1 MPGGYGTSGPW
12 GSAGE
17 TYSQPEPSWQPS
29 GGPPSVLNPPPQ
41 VWEEDED
48 KTPIE
53 TVGGLDLSW
62 ATGSTAEQQAQ
73 IEADIAL
80 STFSQPT
87 ETFAGTGEGSQYS
100 GIGSPYFT
108 SGYPDALFGST
119 VIPEH
124 KAITNPSDMMIGN
137 LLAYELSKDP
147 KYTKEFYDPDSPY
160 IEDQATNT
168 LGKIMAVDAEGNM
181 ILDSSGNPIFTGFGK
196 EMVDEFQAN
205 WDPSNPMDITLPG
218 VFKEMAGDIIGKEK
232 DYYTQREDPWD
243 SWTDPWYGG
252 HKQSVGPA
260 GMTLAELAR
269 HTWFSE
275 SLADVERREQERLE
289 EGLDVA
295 TMSDMEDIF
304 GEEFGGGANPLFDP
318 EFSESATAEM
328 NPLYADITLFEQAR
342 S

>member
-1 MPGGYGTSGPW
+1 MPYGYTPPAWGTSGPVS
-12 GSAGE
+12 GPHGGGGIPDR
-17 TYSQPEPSWQPS
+17 SQPEEDRDQPS
-29 GGPPSVLNPPPQ
+29 
-41 VWEEDED
+41 
-48 KTPIE
+48 E
-53 TVGGLDLSW
+53 TGGGLDLSW

-87 ETFAGTGEGSQYS
+87 ETFAGTGGGSQYS
-100 GIGSPYFT
+100 GTGSPYFT

-252 HKQSVGPA
+252 HTQGGGYDDSMA
-260 GMTLAELAR
+260 DLAK

-275 SLADVERREQERLE
+275 SLGDVMARQEERQK
-289 EGLDVA
+289 EGLGPAGMRASEMEQMYDRDFAAKASPLRDPGFSFGVYEDVKPILA
-295 TMSDMEDIF
+295 GME
-304 GEEFGGGANPLFDP
+304 LFD
-318 EFSESATAEM
+318 
-328 NPLYADITLFEQAR
+328 IAR
-342 S
+342 T

>member
-1 MPGGYGTSGPW
+1 MPYGYTPPAWLNNTQPTPSTGGNR
-12 GSAGE
+12 
-17 TYSQPEPSWQPS
+17 
-29 GGPPSVLNPPPQ
+29 PPTER
-41 VWEEDED
+41 VWEEDRRDEPTVSVDYTPPVDTSQPIRDVAAERDAIDDAAAMALPTLDIYTPPEEIYEWLPGGDPLEQSDWINVSQVGGGPNSPGSALYGINLED
-48 KTPIE
+48 YGFSNKEEFLPRDFLQSIMEGSIVSGNEYIE
-53 TVGGLDLSW
+53 SLYPQEGGPAGMTLGEAASVPGIVNLGGLPETNIGTWGMVEEGTHPLFPGGLD
-62 ATGSTAEQQAQ
+62 
-73 IEADIAL
+73 
-80 STFSQPT
+80 
-87 ETFAGTGEGSQYS
+87 
-100 GIGSPYFT
+100 
-108 SGYPDALFGST
+108 
-119 VIPEH
+119 
-124 KAITNPSDMMIGN
+124 
-137 LLAYELSKDP
+137 
-147 KYTKEFYDPDSPY
+147 
-160 IEDQATNT
+160 
-168 LGKIMAVDAEGNM
+168 
-181 ILDSSGNPIFTGFGK
+181 
-196 EMVDEFQAN
+196 
-205 WDPSNPMDITLPG
+205 
-218 VFKEMAGDIIGKEK
+218 
-232 DYYTQREDPWD
+232 DYYDMQNENWGAINDPWD

>member
-1 MPGGYGTSGPW
+1 MAWYNQYFGGTTTP
-12 GSAGE
+12 SAPTTGGNRPPTE
-17 TYSQPEPSWQPS
+17 REDRRDEPLVSVDYTAPTVDTSQP
-29 GGPPSVLNPPPQ
+29 V
-41 VWEEDED
+41 
-48 KTPIE
+48 E
-53 TVGGLDLSW
+53 TGDGLDLSW

-80 STFSQPT
+80 
-87 ETFAGTGEGSQYS
+87 AGTGGGSQYS
-100 GIGSPYFT
+100 GTGSPYFT

-160 IEDQATNT
+160 IE
-168 LGKIMAVDAEGNM
+168 DAEGNM

-232 DYYTQREDPWD
+232 DYYTQREEEAWDPW
-243 SWTDPWYGG
+243 SDPWGQPQQYGMFG
-252 HKQSVGPA
+252 S
-260 GMTLAELAR
+260 LADLAK

-275 SLADVERREQERLE
+275 SLSDVEAREQARLD
-289 EGLDVA
+289 EGLGVA
-295 TMSDMEDIF
+295 TMANMEQMY
-304 GEEFGGGANPLFDP
+304 GKEFAAQANPLYDPAFSLAATQEFDP
-318 EFSESATAEM
+318 G
-328 NPLYADITLFEQAR
+328 DIYGDLTLWQQAQKA
-342 S
+342 

>member
-1 MPGGYGTSGPW
+1 MPGGYGTYGPW
-12 GSAGE
+12 GSAG
-17 TYSQPEPSWQPS
+17 TTAPS
-29 GGPPSVLNPPPQ
+29 GAYEGPHDTNEGPNTVADVVNAFQSAPPQLSFTPDLQNQAQLAIAAQNPPPPTT
-41 VWEEDED
+41 VYEDVFEPYD
-48 KTPIE
+48 
-53 TVGGLDLSW
+53 LD
-62 ATGSTAEQQAQ
+62 Q
-73 IEADIAL
+73 
-80 STFSQPT
+80 
-87 ETFAGTGEGSQYS
+87 
-100 GIGSPYFT
+100 
-108 SGYPDALFGST
+108 
-119 VIPEH
+119 
-124 KAITNPSDMMIGN
+124 DM
-137 LLAYELSKDP
+137 A
-147 KYTKEFYDPDSPY
+147 
-160 IEDQATNT
+160 
-168 LGKIMAVDAEGNM
+168 
-181 ILDSSGNPIFTGFGK
+181 TGFGSVFGASSGSTGSSQTVQDALTFMIDQNVQ
-196 EMVDEFQAN
+196 EIADDQGYTTSSDINNAINAAYSNFYPQIDQMTLEEFLAAGGTEADYIAAN
-205 WDPSNPMDITLPG
+205 AAMYPGSANLMAEIPEGQIDI
-218 VFKEMAGDIIGKEK
+218 GDQ
-232 DYYTQREDPWD
+232 YYNNWLNSQNYNWD

>member
-1 MPGGYGTSGPW
+1 MPYGYTPPAWGTSGPVS
-12 GSAGE
+12 GPHGGGGIPDR
-17 TYSQPEPSWQPS
+17 SQPEEDRDQPS
-29 GGPPSVLNPPPQ
+29 
-41 VWEEDED
+41 
-48 KTPIE
+48 E
-53 TVGGLDLSW
+53 TGGGLDLSW

-87 ETFAGTGEGSQYS
+87 ETFAGTGGGSQYS
-100 GIGSPYFT
+100 GTGSPYFT

-232 DYYTQREDPWD
+232 DYYTQREDPW
-243 SWTDPWYGG
+243 
-252 HKQSVGPA
+252 
-260 GMTLAELAR
+260 L
-269 HTWFSE
+269 
-275 SLADVERREQERLE
+275 SL
-289 EGLDVA
+289 
-295 TMSDMEDIF
+295 IH
-304 GEEFGGGANPLFDP
+304 
-318 EFSESATAEM
+318 
-328 NPLYADITLFEQAR
+328 I
-342 S
+342 